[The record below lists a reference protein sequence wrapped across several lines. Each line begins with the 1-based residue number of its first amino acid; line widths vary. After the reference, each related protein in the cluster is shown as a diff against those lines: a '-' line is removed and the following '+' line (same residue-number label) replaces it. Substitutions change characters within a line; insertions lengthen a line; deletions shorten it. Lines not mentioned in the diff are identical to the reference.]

1 MKTKILLSSLLL
13 AIIVACAPNPQLTE
27 TYIED
32 KFPHVAELKRRMD
45 EALSQDLLLLSPQ
58 VGHQVTQLYTQA
70 NELAMQN
77 DLAAVSMAQRGLEKL
92 TIANQHAARSRSEL
106 GVVLDARLRAMEAQ
120 AHITYQPQ
128 FEEADRSLH
137 TLTTLFEVGKAEQ
150 AKAAKK
156 SLAKRYS
163 QLELDAL
170 KGATVD
176 QAKIAFQ
183 LAKTQK
189 VDKLAPKTMQQ
200 AADQIQMAEKVL
212 EVDRRATAEASKH
225 ADEAINLTAK
235 STQIV
240 NLLHHFKQNKMSEE
254 EMILWYQSQLSHV
267 IATIEPDPPFTL
279 GNQIVIS
286 ELRRQVDMVMR
297 DNAAL
302 LEQLEVL
309 EKSYAQE
316 MAEKERD
323 LASMVRAASEERLRN
338 RAFDSKFIRIKNMF
352 SGGEAQVLRQGDDIL
367 IRAHGFDFMPGKSDI
382 QPKNY
387 VLLNKL
393 KMGIELFPTAR
404 VLISGHTD
412 SSGREL
418 YNLKLSEAR
427 AGAVEKFLVEVSGI
441 GSERVSSIGRGE
453 LQPVVSN
460 NTPEGKATNRRVE
473 ILIKN
478 S

>member
-1 MKTKILLSSLLL
+1 MKTKILLSFLLL
-13 AIIVACAPNPQLTE
+13 AFIVACAPKPQLTD

-45 EALSQDLLLLSPQ
+45 VALSQDLLLLSPQ
-58 VGHQVTQLYTQA
+58 VGHQVTQLYAQA

-77 DLAAVSMAQRGLEKL
+77 DLAAVSQAQRGLEKL
-92 TIANQHAARSRSEL
+92 TIANQHAARSRAEL
-106 GVVLDARLRAMEAQ
+106 GDVLDARLRAMEAQ
-120 AHITYQPQ
+120 AHMTYQPQ

-137 TLTTLFEVGKAEQ
+137 RLTTLFEAGQAEQ
-150 AKAAKK
+150 ANAAKK

-170 KGATVD
+170 KGATVE

-212 EVDRRATAEASKH
+212 EVDRRATEEASKH
-225 ADEAINLTAK
+225 ADEAIHLTAK
-235 STQIV
+235 ATQIV
-240 NLLHHFKQNKMSEE
+240 NLVHHFKQNKMSEE
-254 EMILWYQSQLSHV
+254 EIILWYQSQLSHV

-279 GNQIVIS
+279 SNQIVIS

-302 LEQLEVL
+302 LQQLEVL
-309 EKSYAQE
+309 EQSYAQE
-316 MAEKERD
+316 MAKKERE
-323 LASMVRAASEERLRN
+323 LAVMVRAASEEQLRN

-352 SGGEAQVLRQGDDIL
+352 SEGEAQVLRQGDDIL

-412 SSGREL
+412 NSGREL

>member
-1 MKTKILLSSLLL
+1 
-13 AIIVACAPNPQLTE
+13 
-27 TYIED
+27 
-32 KFPHVAELKRRMD
+32 
-45 EALSQDLLLLSPQ
+45 
-58 VGHQVTQLYTQA
+58 
-70 NELAMQN
+70 
-77 DLAAVSMAQRGLEKL
+77 
-92 TIANQHAARSRSEL
+92 
-106 GVVLDARLRAMEAQ
+106 
-120 AHITYQPQ
+120 
-128 FEEADRSLH
+128 
-137 TLTTLFEVGKAEQ
+137 
-150 AKAAKK
+150 
-156 SLAKRYS
+156 
-163 QLELDAL
+163 
-170 KGATVD
+170 
-176 QAKIAFQ
+176 
-183 LAKTQK
+183 
-189 VDKLAPKTMQQ
+189 
-200 AADQIQMAEKVL
+200 
-212 EVDRRATAEASKH
+212 
-225 ADEAINLTAK
+225 
-235 STQIV
+235 
-240 NLLHHFKQNKMSEE
+240 
-254 EMILWYQSQLSHV
+254 MILWYQSQLSHV

-352 SGGEAQVLRQGDDIL
+352 SEGEAQVLRQGDDIL